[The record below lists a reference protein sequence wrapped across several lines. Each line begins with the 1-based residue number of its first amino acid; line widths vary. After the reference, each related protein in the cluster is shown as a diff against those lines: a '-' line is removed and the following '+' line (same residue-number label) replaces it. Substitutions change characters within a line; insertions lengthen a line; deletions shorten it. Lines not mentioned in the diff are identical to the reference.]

1 MVGSA
6 SSSVQNKSR
15 EPENWQQGDVILAP
29 EALSFV
35 HWAELGNPLS
45 ETAKEV
51 AGDETSGLDVVVSDV
66 SGFVIVT
73 QTCDLVRDAA
83 KRPYVELAPIIEAAN
98 EADYK
103 QICKLAQPRYV
114 AIPALAEKRIVADL
128 DRVMTIEKP
137 VLAGFKRVQ
146 GLRNDAERRQFARA
160 LARKLARAA
169 LLDAFV
175 ECFRPVADHLKAVFK
190 KTDAEAKHLDAI
202 KEIRAKPE
210 PAWDS
215 AKVSITI
222 YLFKAEEEG
231 TAYDWAKTAKEWEA
245 RFKPDAQYTELFVQV
260 VRYDQ
265 VDALTYL
272 GSDEIDFDNLSPRA
286 PS

>member
-6 SSSVQNKSR
+6 SSPVQNDSC

-35 HWAELGNPLS
+35 HWADLGNPLS
-45 ETAKEV
+45 DTAKAV
-51 AGDETSGLDVVVSDV
+51 AADENSGLDVVVSEV

-73 QTCDLVRDAA
+73 QTCDLVREAT
-83 KRPYVELAPIIEAAN
+83 KRPYVELAPIVEAAN

-114 AIPALAEKRIVADL
+114 AIPALAEKRLVADL
-128 DRVMTIEKP
+128 DRVMTVERP
-137 VLAGFKRVQ
+137 VLAGLSRVE

-160 LARKLARAA
+160 LARKRARAA
-169 LLDAFV
+169 LPDAFV
-175 ECFRPVADHLKAVFK
+175 ESFRPVADHLKAVLK
-190 KTDAEAKHLDAI
+190 KKDAEANHLDAI
-202 KEIRAKPE
+202 KEIRVKPE

-215 AKVSITI
+215 EKVLITV
-222 YLFKAEEEG
+222 YLFKVEAEG
-231 TAYDWAKTAKEWEA
+231 ITYDWAKTAKAWEA
-245 RFKPDAQYTELFVQV
+245 MFKPNEQYAELFMQV

-265 VDALTYL
+265 IDALTYL
-272 GSDEIDFDNLSPRA
+272 SSDEIDFDNLSPPA
-286 PS
+286 SS